1 MARTIKTSDGDR
13 LDTLCFAEY
22 GHLNGSVEAVMDS
35 NPGLAAE
42 PQPYRAGVII
52 VLPDLKIPVEKPIK
66 LWS

>member
-22 GHLNGSVEAVMDS
+22 GHLNGTVEAVIDQ
-35 NPGLAAE
+35 NPGLSAQ

-52 VLPDLKIPVEKPIK
+52 VLPDLQRPVEKPIK